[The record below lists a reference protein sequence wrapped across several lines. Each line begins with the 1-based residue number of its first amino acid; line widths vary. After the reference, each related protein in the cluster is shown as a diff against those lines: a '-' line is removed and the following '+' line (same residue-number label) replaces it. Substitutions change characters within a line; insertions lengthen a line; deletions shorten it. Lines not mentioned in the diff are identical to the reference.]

1 MSPSIRI
8 AILAAALLC
17 TRAAAATTAVDVDI
31 LAGGHDTC
39 SVVTAAG
46 LFKDAAT
53 IVTTHVS
60 IDGEHGVVT
69 SITRRD
75 CVDVAMNRF
84 GDEVVVDFGGW
95 PVNVASDGTITIET
109 RAPASLLAAN
119 RIGFAVRSGEM
130 IDAIL
135 RTRDGDA
142 IVWPPPL
149 PHHRPGA
156 SAAPLRIALDGLLDD
171 WNGVT
176 PIVCGGALA
185 SPAMRLLSVSAAMT
199 ADQVNFAFVI
209 QANAEAPTANDDAYS
224 AAIGKTLVVDAP
236 GVLRNDAHAVEAMV
250 VVPPQHGKLQ
260 LQPDGSF
267 TYESAS
273 PGTEWFEYAA
283 VNKAASSNRA
293 RVEIEVKP
301 EPPTD
306 VAPFFTTANNA
317 TLFVGR
323 AGNVLIRANGNP
335 APTISIS
342 GALPPGLGFSANP
355 DGGGAFIGRNPAIGA
370 GGIYPLTLTA
380 TNGSGSVKQKFV
392 LTVFEAPSF
401 ITPPETIIYALG
413 RDVQQFVVKA
423 VGFPKPVLAFN
434 RGAWFF
440 SIDNR
445 GDGSALLTFTE
456 MLLSLDHL
464 TAPPASY
471 SLNVTATNSLSS
483 ASQTLTVH
491 LKPYFTIAL
500 SASDP
505 RFVPPFLSRAHFTAC
520 IVDEPCSIKFAA
532 PSGRTPAFSLVGR
545 TSLPSG
551 LSLFDHGDGTA
562 EIAGT
567 ANLDP
572 LVTGPT
578 NLSIVATEPSGS
590 AFLTGTDFYLMRKPI
605 FLPPFEQTLI
615 ARMQEWSP
623 TNIVLDDG
631 TNGLDGGY
639 ACSSADTRG
648 LPFGYSCWVNDGL
661 GWCPVGNEGVVAFT
675 WTLWPMCTFGSSTF
689 NRWQGFYLWNAK
701 PEQYGVYHVTVYARN
716 NVGVSSH
723 VYTITVKGP

>member
-8 AILAAALLC
+8 AILAAALVC
-17 TRAAAATTAVDVDI
+17 TRAAAASTAVDVDI

-84 GDEVVVDFGGW
+84 GDEVIIDFGGW

-224 AAIGKTLVVDAP
+224 AAIGKMLVVDAP
-236 GVLRNDAHAVEAMV
+236 GVLRNDAHAVEATV

-273 PGTEWFEYAA
+273 PGTEWFEYVA

-401 ITPPETIIYALG
+401 ITPPETIVYALG

-423 VGFPKPVLAFN
+423 VGFPKPALAFN
-434 RGAWFF
+434 GGAWF
-440 SIDNR
+440 
-445 GDGSALLTFTE
+445 
-456 MLLSLDHL
+456 
-464 TAPPASY
+464 Y

-491 LKPYFTIAL
+491 LTPYFTIAL
-500 SASDP
+500 SASNP
-505 RFVPPFLSRAHFTAC
+505 RLVPYFIPRARFTAC

-532 PSGRTPAFSLVGR
+532 PSGRTPAFSLVGG

-567 ANLDP
+567 ATLDP
-572 LVTGPT
+572 SCVCSVAGPT
-578 NLSIVATEPSGS
+578 DLSIVATEPSGS
-590 AFLTGTDFYLMRKPI
+590 AFLTGTLFYLMSKPI

-615 ARMQEWSP
+615 AGTQEWSP
-623 TNIVLDDG
+623 TNILLDDG
-631 TNGLDGGY
+631 TDGTIAAN

-648 LPFGYSCWVNDGL
+648 LPFAYSCSITG
-661 GWCPVGNEGVVAFT
+661 
-675 WTLWPMCTFGSSTF
+675 GS
-689 NRWQGFYLWNAK
+689 RIRYQGFYIWNAK
-701 PEQYGVYHVTVYARN
+701 SEQYGVYHVTVYARN

-723 VYTITVKGP
+723 VYTITVKEP